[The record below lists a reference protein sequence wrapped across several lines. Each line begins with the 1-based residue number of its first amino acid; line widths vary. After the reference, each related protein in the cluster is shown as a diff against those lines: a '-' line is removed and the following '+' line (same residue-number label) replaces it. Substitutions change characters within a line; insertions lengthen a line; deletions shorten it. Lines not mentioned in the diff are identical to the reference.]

1 MIIKVRVIPR
11 ARQNKITVDTD
22 GTVRVHTVAV
32 PSDGQANDAIIKM
45 LAKYYKIP
53 KTSINII
60 RGQTSRD
67 KVIEF

>member
-11 ARQNKITVDTD
+11 ARQDKVTVNED

-32 PSDGQANDAIIKM
+32 PADGQANEAIIRM
-45 LAKYYKIP
+45 LAKYYDVP
-53 KTSINII
+53 KTRIKII

-67 KVIEF
+67 KLIEF